1 MTNPSTGFYRAICAG
16 VLEGAGKWGE
26 VWVASYCKKPQI
38 LTPHLLPLTSGQGS
52 KSKPVLGWR
61 RRQWINVLAF
71 GTHMEWC
78 DPPLRPHQSWQG
90 RESHNRKYSCKPKQ
104 GFLERR
110 AEDTSLEMRVVGTE
124 GSQGGRTLCLLLSY
138 MKIPNGYADTCWE
151 GSYLHTRLT
160 A

>member
-16 VLEGAGKWGE
+16 VLECAGKWGE
-26 VWVASYCKKPQI
+26 VWVASYCEKLQI
-38 LTPHLLPLTSGQGS
+38 LTPHLLLLTSGQGS

-78 DPPLRPHQSWQG
+78 DRRPPRPPTSHGRGGKAITGNIVANPNRDSWKGEQRTPHWKWELWGLREV
-90 RESHNRKYSCKPKQ
+90 REEELCVYCWVIWRYRMDMQIHV
-104 GFLERR
+104 ER
-110 AEDTSLEMRVVGTE
+110 A
-124 GSQGGRTLCLLLSY
+124 
-138 MKIPNGYADTCWE
+138 
-151 GSYLHTRLT
+151 HTRLT